1 MPLRIKC
8 KKCGAVIYKAK
19 TTPYQMDLQPVADIL
34 KELNM
39 TCRNC
44 GRKFTDDDI
53 ANFQCVI
60 TGQPADMKFYQF
72 NAQAITAQKARA
84 KKRNNIEQSY
94 PYLKGRDDIDA
105 LDHLVE

>member
-8 KKCGAVIYKAK
+8 KKCGAVIFEGKA
-19 TTPYQMDLQPVADIL
+19 TPYQMDLLPVADIL

-60 TGQPADMKFYQF
+60 TGQPADMKFYQL
-72 NAQAITAQKARA
+72 NTLALIAQKFRA
-84 KKRNNIEQSY
+84 KKRKNIEQSY
-94 PYLKGRDDIDA
+94 PYLRRRDDTDA